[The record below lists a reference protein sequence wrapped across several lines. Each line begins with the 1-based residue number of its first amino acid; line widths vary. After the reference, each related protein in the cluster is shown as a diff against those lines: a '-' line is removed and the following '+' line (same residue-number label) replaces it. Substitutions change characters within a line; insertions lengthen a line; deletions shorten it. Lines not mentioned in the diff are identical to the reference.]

1 MTEKPTNI
9 EVHIK
14 YKDLD
19 ETFSAPPE
27 ETWLLLSKF
36 FNKFLPSFEIANK
49 LRLSV
54 DTQTLAKDCEG
65 LIAFSEEGPNI
76 LVSKSKLTDNETL
89 SIWLLASYLGHKM
102 SLMTSD
108 TLSKDELRVK
118 LGKSGKITSTRLGEL
133 VKNDLVM
140 KTADEKFKITTF
152 GVIQMQKEI
161 LPKINA
167 KISA

>member
-1 MTEKPTNI
+1 MTEKLAKVHI
-9 EVHIK
+9 HIK
-14 YKDLD
+14 YKELD
-19 ETFSAPPE
+19 ETFSGPPE

-36 FNKFLPSFEIANK
+36 FNDFLPSFEIVNK

-65 LIAFSEEGPNI
+65 LIAFSEEGLNL

-89 SIWLLASYLGHKM
+89 SLWLLASYLGYKLGM
-102 SLMTSD
+102 MD
-108 TLSKDELRVK
+108 KDAVSKEELQAK
-118 LGKSGKITSTRLGEL
+118 LGKSSKITSTRLGEL

-152 GVIQMQKEI
+152 GIVQMQKEI
-161 LPKINA
+161 LPKIKS
-167 KISA
+167 KIST

>member
-1 MTEKPTNI
+1 
-9 EVHIK
+9 
-14 YKDLD
+14 
-19 ETFSAPPE
+19 
-27 ETWLLLSKF
+27 
-36 FNKFLPSFEIANK
+36 
-49 LRLSV
+49 
-54 DTQTLAKDCEG
+54 
-65 LIAFSEEGPNI
+65 
-76 LVSKSKLTDNETL
+76 
-89 SIWLLASYLGHKM
+89 M

-108 TLSKDELRVK
+108 TLSKDELQVK